1 MSRTIR
7 ALAITGAAATL
18 SLGLAIPA
26 SADDFAGQYTLTLD
40 QESATWTVR
49 PCEDADPAAGFVQC
63 VHVAQSG
70 GKEVPW
76 ESVATWAVGYWTLRV
91 QRPDVIGDA
100 VPRRFALLRPQIAHV
115 HEVRRRPPDRLGH
128 GRVIGR
134 GVAVA
139 GEDRADHVGVALA
152 PRIGPCRSFRPAGA

>member
-91 QRPDVIGDA
+91 QRPDVMACDDGKEIAALTTYSWDAVTLAGHMSFLYPGGCGDA
-100 VPRRFALLRPQIAHV
+100 PEQS
-115 HEVRRRPPDRLGH
+115 
-128 GRVIGR
+128 
-134 GVAVA
+134 VAVPFT
-139 GEDRADHVGVALA
+139 LA
-152 PRIGPCRSFRPAGA
+152 KGAAPVEPKAAEVPA